1 ITIIFMSCI
10 ILMLCKKTKLPRS
23 FKITIL
29 ALLTIFGSGGTSY
42 TWGAEPVEPS
52 LPPAATATSQTPL
65 APGSTLAPL
74 DTQERQ
80 TGYVTREELDAE
92 LNKLA
97 IRKGDFTFVPYGYVF
112 ASAVYDTCATVPG
125 EFALYSQS
133 KAINGKPL
141 SVVDARS
148 SRLGVRVQGPEIDTL
163 PGYEVNAVFEA
174 DFEGL
179 VSVSRNKGGFQLRKA
194 NVELNNKERGVRWMF
209 GQDWEVISPLYPQ
222 MLAYLPAGFAGN
234 IGYRRCQFRR
244 DQKIEVGPNCK
255 FLVEL
260 ALADDIIGD
269 FTSISDAG
277 GRSSG
282 LPIFEGR
289 FAVSLGEE
297 ARCGLP
303 ITVGFSGHYGEQLYN
318 FSGLPGTYVPVGEKD
333 ITVPTWSLNLDVD
346 IPVTERFRIQGE
358 YYVGE
363 NLSGFCGAINQGV
376 DLFRR
381 AGIKDRGGWICF
393 HTSVTDKLCNNT
405 GFALDKPDKDTL
417 VGTSLP
423 SGGFTNAR
431 TKNELIFTNFMYSWS
446 KALMTGVELSYILT
460 DYRKADVTGSE
471 PVYSYMAPGETFRT
485 EIAVKYSF

>member
-1 ITIIFMSCI
+1 MSCKNSELKCVFKLL
-10 ILMLCKKTKLPRS
+10 ILLL
-23 FKITIL
+23 L
-29 ALLTIFGSGGTSY
+29 AWGGISQTND
-42 TWGAEPVEPS
+42 TWGAEPLEPS
-52 LPPAATATSQTPL
+52 LPPAAAATASVPL

-80 TGYVTREELDAE
+80 TGYVTREELDAS

-97 IRKGDFTFVPYGYVF
+97 IRKGDFTFVPYGYIF
-112 ASAVYDTCATVPG
+112 ASGVYDTCATVPG
-125 EFALYSQS
+125 EVALYSQS

-141 SVVDARS
+141 SVVDARP
-148 SRLGVRVQGPEIDTL
+148 SRFGVRVQGPEIDTL

-194 NVELNNKERGVRWMF
+194 NVELNNRERGIRWMF

-222 MLAYLPAGFAGN
+222 MLSYLPACFAGN

-244 DQKIEVGPNCK
+244 DQKFEISSNCK

-260 ALADDIIGD
+260 AIADDVISD
-269 FTSISDAG
+269 FTSVADAT

-282 LPIFEGR
+282 LPTFEGR

-318 FSGLPGTYVPVGEKD
+318 FSGLPGTYVSVGEKD
-333 ITVPTWSLNLDVD
+333 MTVPTWSLNLDVD
-346 IPVTERFRIQGE
+346 VPVTERFRIQGE

-363 NLSGFCGAINQGV
+363 NLSGFFGGINQGV

-393 HTSVTDKLCNNT
+393 HTSMTDKLCNNT
-405 GFALDKPDKDTL
+405 GFALDKPDKDSL

-423 SGGFTNAR
+423 SGGFTTAR

-446 KALMTGVELSYILT
+446 KALMTGVEFSYILT
-460 DYRKADVTGSE
+460 DYRKANVSGSE
-471 PVYSYMAPGETFRT
+471 PVFSYMEPGETFRT
-485 EIAVKYSF
+485 EVAVKYAF